1 MSRFSKGN
9 FIAVIRE
16 IEAMERNGENIWVPI
31 GILEVMYEDDYG
43 WIDKHFSTS
52 PETRDSVDVLWY
64 KIQMHLLE
72 RW

>member
-1 MSRFSKGN
+1 
-9 FIAVIRE
+9 
-16 IEAMERNGENIWVPI
+16 MERNGENIWVPI
-31 GILEVMYEDDYG
+31 GILEIMYEDDYG
-43 WIDKHFSTS
+43 WIDKYFSTS